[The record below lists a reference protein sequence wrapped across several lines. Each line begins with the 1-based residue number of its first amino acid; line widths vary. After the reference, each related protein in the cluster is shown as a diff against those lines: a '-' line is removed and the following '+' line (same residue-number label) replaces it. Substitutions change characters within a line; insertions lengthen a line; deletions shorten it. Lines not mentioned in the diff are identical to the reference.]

1 MKFMKRFYLFRAF
14 FILVLTSQNVSAQY
28 REIGLVS
35 TANSG
40 ILYGPILDARPV
52 IKWGQTMYNVRT
64 IRAERTYLNFSRFQG
79 NDYGSAS
86 SGIYFG
92 QEWRNLLSDRLYF
105 VHGPEIG
112 SYFTLTG
119 AYTSIQPGI
128 RYSFGVFYKLNS
140 KVNFALTTPI
150 TMMTSF
156 GKSDGNWE
164 QSAFSFGV
172 FSENNH
178 LTITYTLDNKKK

>member
-1 MKFMKRFYLFRAF
+1 MILKIKTSLFSAF
-14 FILVLTSQNVSAQY
+14 FILMLTSHNLSAQY

-35 TANSG
+35 TANMG
-40 ILYGPILDARPV
+40 ILYGPVLDARPV
-52 IKWGQTMYNVRT
+52 FKWGKTMDNVRT

-92 QEWRNLLSDRLYF
+92 HEWRKLLSDRLYF
-105 VHGPEIG
+105 VHGPEFG
-112 SYFTLTG
+112 TYLTLTG
-119 AYTSIQPGI
+119 EYTSIQPGI
-128 RYSFGVFYKLNS
+128 RYSLGAFYKLNS
-140 KVNFALTTPI
+140 KVYFALTTPI

-164 QSAFSFGV
+164 QSAFSFGI

-178 LTITYTLDNKKK
+178 LTITYSLENKKK

>member
-1 MKFMKRFYLFRAF
+1 MILKIKTSLFSAF
-14 FILVLTSQNVSAQY
+14 FILMLTSHNLSAQY

-35 TANSG
+35 TANMG
-40 ILYGPILDARPV
+40 ILYGPVLDARPV
-52 IKWGQTMYNVRT
+52 FKWGKTMDKVRT

-92 QEWRNLLSDRLYF
+92 HEWRKLLSDRLYF

-112 SYFTLTG
+112 TYLTLTG
-119 AYTSIQPGI
+119 EYTSIQPGI
-128 RYSFGVFYKLNS
+128 RYSLGAFYKLNS
-140 KVNFALTTPI
+140 KVYFALTTPI

-164 QSAFSFGV
+164 QSAFSFGI

-178 LTITYTLDNKKK
+178 FTITYSLENKKK

>member
-1 MKFMKRFYLFRAF
+1 MILKIKISLFAAF
-14 FILVLTSQNVSAQY
+14 CLHTLTSQHVCAQH
-28 REIGLVS
+28 REIGLIS
-35 TANSG
+35 TASMG
-40 ILYGPILDARPV
+40 LLYGPVLDARPV
-52 IKWGQTMYNVRT
+52 IKWGQTMDNVRT
-64 IRAERTYLNFSRFQG
+64 IRAEQTYLNFSRFQG

-92 QEWRNLLSDRLYF
+92 QEWRKLLNDRLYF

-112 SYFTLTG
+112 SYLTFTG
-119 AYTSIQPGI
+119 AYTAIQPGI
-128 RYSFGVFYKLNS
+128 RYSFGVFYKLND

-156 GKSDGNWE
+156 GISDGNWE
-164 QSAFSFGV
+164 QSAFSLGV

-178 LTITYTLDNKKK
+178 LIVTYSLENKEK